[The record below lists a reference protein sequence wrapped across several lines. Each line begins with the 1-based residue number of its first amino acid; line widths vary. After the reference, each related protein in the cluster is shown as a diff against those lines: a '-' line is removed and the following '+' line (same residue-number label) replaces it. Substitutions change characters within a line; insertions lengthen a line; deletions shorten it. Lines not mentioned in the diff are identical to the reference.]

1 MGGPE
6 MAPQTPQRSERPG
19 EPGPLLDHPNPQTP
33 QRSERPGEPGPL
45 LDDRD
50 SFTSSGPPPQ
60 SRAAVRHGGHDV
72 VGAAL
77 EGARDTAV
85 GLAAVLRRLH
95 LVARQLA
102 VGDDADRA
110 GDTHPIRAL
119 ALFDAHHG
127 RVRLQLR
134 HEIPEK
140 RVGVHRLLLRS
151 SESGRRTATRV
162 PPSVARALMIA
173 LGTLLLVAGAAA
185 AAPVSEQTVHDVASQ
200 LRCVVCQNLSVADS
214 PSEMAAQMRA
224 IVRERLEA
232 GETPEQVREYF
243 VARYGEWILLAPR
256 RTGFNLIVWGFPV
269 AAIAVGFGVVALLLR
284 RWTRRR
290 RAAPAPPPVDAAMS
304 ERIRRELETDR

>member
-60 SRAAVRHGGHDV
+60 SRAAVRHGGHNV

-119 ALFDAHHG
+119 AFFDAHHG

-162 PPSVARALMIA
+162 PPSVARALTIA
-173 LGTLLLVAGAAA
+173 L
-185 AAPVSEQTVHDVASQ
+185 
-200 LRCVVCQNLSVADS
+200 
-214 PSEMAAQMRA
+214 
-224 IVRERLEA
+224 
-232 GETPEQVREYF
+232 
-243 VARYGEWILLAPR
+243 
-256 RTGFNLIVWGFPV
+256 
-269 AAIAVGFGVVALLLR
+269 GFGVVALLLR